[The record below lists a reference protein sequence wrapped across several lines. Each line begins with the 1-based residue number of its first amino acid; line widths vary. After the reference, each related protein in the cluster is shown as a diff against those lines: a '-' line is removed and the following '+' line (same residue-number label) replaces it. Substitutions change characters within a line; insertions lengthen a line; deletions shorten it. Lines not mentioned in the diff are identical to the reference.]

1 MLKDP
6 RRFSRLIAAFALI
19 AGPLLV
25 LAGMVATPWESEPG
39 TAGYHDALAA
49 DPGQSEVAAM
59 LLHFG
64 FLLMLPAA
72 LALMH
77 LARLSVPRLAHV
89 GGLLAVFGLATLPG
103 LLVTDFYDLALA
115 EALPREESVK
125 IADAA
130 TEGWAPIVLVLTGAF
145 PVIIGLIVLAVAAW
159 RAGAATGLAAA
170 CMSLGWLV
178 PMASSTGGLVLTT
191 IGSTLMVIGYGW
203 VGLTV
208 ARMSDQAWVDR
219 AFSRTRR
226 AKAPKIAVE
235 SAA

>member
-1 MLKDP
+1 MLSDP
-6 RRFSRLIAAFALI
+6 RRFSRLIAAFSLI
-19 AGPLLV
+19 AAPLLV
-25 LAGMVATPWESEPG
+25 FAGMVVTPWEDEAG

-77 LARLSVPRLAHV
+77 LARVAVPRLAHI

-130 TEGWAPIVLVLTGAF
+130 TEGWAPVVMVLTGAF
-145 PVIIGLIVLAVAAW
+145 PVIIGLILLGVAAW
-159 RAGAATGLAAA
+159 RAGAATGWAALLIA
-170 CMSLGWLV
+170 AGWLV
-178 PMASSTGGLVLTT
+178 PMASATGGLVLAGL
-191 IGSTLMVIGYGW
+191 GSALMVAGYGW

-208 ARMSDQAWVDR
+208 AKMSDAQWAER
-219 AFSRTRR
+219 SFSRT
-226 AKAPKIAVE
+226 KKL
-235 SAA
+235 AAA